1 MKQAYTTINMR
12 QSSIK
17 MIERI
22 NVIIAEYLRAG
33 FMLTVRQLYYQ
44 LVARDII
51 PNTIQSYKNIT
62 GLVNDGRMC
71 GLIDW
76 DVIEDRTR
84 EVTDRSKWSSANSI
98 LESAANSFH
107 MDMWETQQHRVMI
120 IVEKEALAGVM
131 QRICHELSMPML
143 AARGYP
149 SVTVIRE
156 LALGKMRSAALDGQ
170 RVQILHLGDHDPSG
184 LDMTRDLEDRLS
196 IFQPGHSWEIE
207 RIALNMD
214 QVEEK
219 NLPENPAKTTDSRF
233 AQYAERFGESS
244 WELDALEP
252 QYLVDLVRHHA
263 EKYID
268 PVAWRAKEAEIAQV
282 KEKLNWVAENFD
294 DLDME

>member
-1 MKQAYTTINMR
+1 VKQAYTTINMR
-12 QSSIK
+12 RASIE

-22 NVIIAEYLRAG
+22 NVIIAEYLKAG

-84 EVTDRSKWSSANSI
+84 EVTDRSKWTDANSI
-98 LESAANSFH
+98 LEACASSFH
-107 MDMWETQQHRVMI
+107 MDMWENQEHRVMI

-149 SVTVIRE
+149 SVTVIRD
-156 LALGKMRSAALDGQ
+156 LALGKIRSAARAGQ
-170 RVQILHLGDHDPSG
+170 RVKILHLGDHDPSG
-184 LDMTRDLEDRLS
+184 LDMTRDLEDRLR
-196 IFQPGHSWEIE
+196 IFQPGFAWSIQ

-214 QVEEK
+214 QVDEK
-219 NLPENPAKTTDSRF
+219 GLPENPAKTTDSRF

-252 QYLVDLVRHHA
+252 QYLVDLVRKHA
-263 EKYID
+263 EEFID
-268 PVAWRAKEAEIAQV
+268 QDAWAAKEAEIAAV
-282 KEKLNWVAENFD
+282 KEKLSWVAENFD
-294 DLDME
+294 NLDME